1 MEIYIEYAFLENFF
15 FDGVL
20 LSLSLFSARE
30 KLCLWRVALSAAI
43 GGVFAILFPLLKLP
57 VFLGTLLK
65 IAVGMLLCAVLVKRL
80 KSKKEWG
87 RYALICGL
95 FFSLSFLFGGSLL
108 GIYTGFSVSGEG
120 YATSHAPFWAT
131 LLGFSGLSA
140 LTLFLVRKLYAKK
153 AVAERTYACRV
164 GNGEKQIKA
173 EGFLDSGNLA
183 QKNGLPVCFLSPDI
197 FYELYGEEVLKG
209 GGQVCE
215 ELAIS
220 TLGGGKTVT
229 LYEGEIYV
237 ENKQKRVY
245 FAPSANMI
253 SREYKILLHAS
264 ILED

>member
-20 LSLSLFSARE
+20 LSLSLFAARE
-30 KLCLWRVALSAAI
+30 KLCFWRIALSATL

-57 VFLGTLLK
+57 VFAGTLLK
-65 IAVGMLLCAVLVKRL
+65 TAVGMLLCMPLVKRL
-80 KSKKEWG
+80 KTKKEWG
-87 RYALICGL
+87 RYALICVL

-108 GIYTGFSVSGEG
+108 GIYTGFSVSGTG
-120 YATSHAPFWAT
+120 YTAAHAPFWAV
-131 LLGFSGLSA
+131 LLGFAGLSF

-153 AVAERTYACRV
+153 AIAGRIYACRV
-164 GNGEKQIKA
+164 ENAGKRIQA

-197 FYELYGEEVLKG
+197 FYELFGEEVLKG
-209 GGQVCE
+209 GGQVCD

-220 TLGGGKTVT
+220 TLGGVKTVC
-229 LYEGEIYV
+229 LYEGEICI
-237 ENKQKRVY
+237 ENTQKRVY

-253 SREYKILLHAS
+253 SREYQILLHPTL
-264 ILED
+264 LEE